1 MAATTMATA
10 AGAMVLLY
18 YVLARRLSSSSTD
31 PKSSPDNDDE
41 GYNSKSRRKIRPAQA
56 PATWFETMTTLS
68 ETLRFTYSETLGK
81 WPLGDLAFGI
91 NYLLRRQLLHNMPL
105 MGWNG
110 QELDNYLKCLHIPNL
125 KASIYKARDMISIE
139 RRQYALAV
147 RNALVFATAAISH
160 QLWQTQEHYELL
172 RRIAVAELRSC
183 RELYKSKLFDLEY
196 EDILNNCQALDQS
209 TPLVACYAIDDVGN
223 VQVASVYA
231 GENSVQL
238 KGSEIIAELKY
249 YLWLLTIGILF
260 SKKPFPVFLES
271 AGFTE
276 ADVLLQKPKA
286 GILKPAFT
294 IICDKKSKCFLL
306 LIRGTHSIKDTL
318 TAATGA
324 VVPFHHSVIHD
335 GGISNLIL
343 GYAHCGMVAAA
354 RWIAKLSI
362 PSLLEALKE
371 NPGYEVKV
379 VGHSLG
385 GGTAAL
391 LTYIL
396 REQKDLSFISCI
408 TFAPGYSGK
417 RNYAC
422 RKVNSSIFLEHP
434 DQTDDIVVGHT
445 SFIGQHSP
453 FGSSFE
459 FLFMEEWG
467 DAKTVTI
474 LHVEGLDSCLRLFAI
489 EVPAKSPSDNHFNLE
504 NSVTFLYI
512 DPRKLYTC
520 DKFLLFPKLIPT
532 PGYPK
537 CSISMP
543 AACMTWELAE
553 SGKHFITTIIN
564 GSDLVPTFST
574 ASIDDL
580 RTEVTAS
587 SWLNDLRDQVEQTRV
602 LNVVFRS
609 ATALGSRLPSMAN
622 ARAKVAGAG
631 AMLRPVSS
639 STQVVMKRA
648 QNVAQA
654 VVRTRSTLSAWSCM
668 GARRRPVGNAPT
680 DDFSETSLILEK
692 HADSLTSDTGPDHD
706 SNNIDHCSSS
716 GGSGSGSGHDDSDE
730 EELLIPVDH
739 TTSKSEHISEG
750 ELLYE
755 LEKELQ
761 RQENEP
767 HIQAQQEEEEAAAE
781 EIIEEEKVI
790 ADSVDAEQPL
800 LSSDNS
806 ENYHLYPPGRIMH
819 IVSIMSNN
827 PVDQEQDHDHDHD
840 TLTEEHENVGI
851 YETPRELY
859 GKLRLSRTM
868 INDHYMPMYK
878 KMMEK
883 LLVELEKQI

>member
-10 AGAMVLLY
+10 AGAVVLLY
-18 YVLARRLSSSSTD
+18 YVLARKMTSAD
-31 PKSSPDNDDE
+31 AKAAEDDE
-41 GYNSKSRRKIRPAQA
+41 GREYMKSSKSKRKIAQRRPAQA
-56 PATWFETMTTLS
+56 PATWFETISTLS

-91 NYLLRRQLLHNMPL
+91 NYLLRRQ
-105 MGWNG
+105 G
-110 QELDNYLKCLHIPNL
+110 
-125 KASIYKARDMISIE
+125 
-139 RRQYALAV
+139 
-147 RNALVFATAAISH
+147 NA
-160 QLWQTQEHYELL
+160 
-172 RRIAVAELRSC
+172 
-183 RELYKSKLFDLEY
+183 
-196 EDILNNCQALDQS
+196 
-209 TPLVACYAIDDVGN
+209 
-223 VQVASVYA
+223 QVASVYA
-231 GENSVQL
+231 GENSIQL
-238 KGSEIIAELKY
+238 KGPEIIAELKH
-249 YLWLLTIGILF
+249 YLRLLTLCMLF

-271 AGFTE
+271 AGFSE

-286 GILKPAFT
+286 GLLKPAFT
-294 IICDKKSKCFLL
+294 IICDKDSKCFLL

-324 VVPFHHSVIHD
+324 VVPFHHSVLHD

-362 PSLLEALKE
+362 PFLLQALKD
-371 NPGYEVKV
+371 NPTYQVKI

-396 REQKDLSFISCI
+396 REQKDLSSISCI
-408 TFAPGYSGK
+408 TFA
-417 RNYAC
+417 
-422 RKVNSSIFLEHP
+422 
-434 DQTDDIVVGHT
+434 
-445 SFIGQHSP
+445 
-453 FGSSFE
+453 
-459 FLFMEEWG
+459 
-467 DAKTVTI
+467 
-474 LHVEGLDSCLRLFAI
+474 
-489 EVPAKSPSDNHFNLE
+489 
-504 NSVTFLYI
+504 
-512 DPRKLYTC
+512 
-520 DKFLLFPKLIPT
+520 
-532 PGYPK
+532 
-537 CSISMP
+537 P

-553 SGKHFITTIIN
+553 SGQHFITTIIN

-602 LNVVFRS
+602 LNVVYRS
-609 ATALGSRLPSMAN
+609 ATALGSRLPSIAN

-668 GARRRPVGNAPT
+668 GARRRAVGTPPP
-680 DDFSETSLILEK
+680 DGFSETTLILEK
-692 HADSLTSDTGPDHD
+692 SPDSTPTTPTT
-706 SNNIDHCSSS
+706 NNNNLDRRDATIDRCSSS
-716 GGSGSGSGHDDSDE
+716 GGSAHDDTDE
-730 EELLIPVDH
+730 EEHLIPVDH
-739 TTSKSEHISEG
+739 ITSNANSDHITEG

-761 RQENEP
+761 RQENKADIE
-767 HIQAQQEEEEAAAE
+767 EEEEAAAE
-781 EIIEEEKVI
+781 EIREEEKVI
-790 ADSVDAEQPL
+790 ADAVESEQAIS
-800 LSSDNS
+800 SSDMS
-806 ENYHLYPPGRIMH
+806 ENYHLYPPGKIMH
-819 IVSIMSNN
+819 IVSVSI
-827 PVDQEQDHDHDHD
+827 VRDQNHSRDCDSAIDEHV
-840 TLTEEHENVGI
+840 EHEEVESECVGI
-851 YETPRELY
+851 YETNRELY

-883 LLVELEKQI
+883 LLVELEK